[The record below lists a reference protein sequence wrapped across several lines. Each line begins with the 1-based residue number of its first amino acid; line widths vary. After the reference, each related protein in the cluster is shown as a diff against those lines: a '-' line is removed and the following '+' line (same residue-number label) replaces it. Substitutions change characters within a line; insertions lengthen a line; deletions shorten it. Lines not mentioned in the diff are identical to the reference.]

1 MKQIING
8 IWNMSPLDIYMSLLI
23 VCIVLAAILFAF
35 LNWLNKQK

>member
-8 IWNMSPLDIYMSLLI
+8 IWNASPSEIYMSLLI

-35 LNWLNKQK
+35 FHWLNK